1 MQKNC
6 IKEKPRKTLCFL
18 GFRGYL
24 PQHCLYFLPLPHEV
38 DFLILSILFIFIIL
52 FVFIVFQMKESS
64 ILFVLSVLFYIIN
77 ISLLWTRRGLCP
89 HPFT

>member
-1 MQKNC
+1 MN
-6 IKEKPRKTLCFL
+6 FL
-18 GFRGYL
+18 IFRNLANPYKISYL

-38 DFLILSILFIFIIL
+38 DFPILSILFIFIIL

>member
-1 MQKNC
+1 M
-6 IKEKPRKTLCFL
+6 
-18 GFRGYL
+18 GFYGHFYYR
-24 PQHCLYFLPLPHEV
+24 PQQFLYFFPLAHEV
-38 DFLILSILFIFIIL
+38 AFPILSILFIFIIL